1 MKKLLLPLL
10 ASFAL
15 PTSVSAESVWL
26 VLQGGHF
33 NGSSL
38 VKIEMEDMSQ
48 CELMGAK
55 WLSTKR
61 VNLQNHVRGFECF
74 KGK

>member
-1 MKKLLLPLL
+1 MKKLFLIFFFL
-10 ASFAL
+10 SAL

-26 VLQGGHF
+26 VLQSGNF

-38 VKIEMEDMSQ
+38 VKIEMEDITQ

-55 WLSTKR
+55 WLSTER
-61 VNLQNHVRGFECF
+61 VRMQKGFECF

>member
-1 MKKLLLPLL
+1 MKKFLLPLL

-15 PTSVSAESVWL
+15 PTAVNAESIWL
-26 VLQGGHF
+26 VIQAGHF
-33 NGSSL
+33 NGTSL
-38 VKIEMEDMSQ
+38 VKIEMEAITQ

-55 WLSTKR
+55 WLSTER
-61 VNLQNHVRGFECF
+61 VRMQKGFECF